1 MNAEHDHGSGHA
13 HDAARAG
20 AHEHAHRHAA
30 ARAPTDDGITTD
42 LVAFVR
48 SSLPDPPARVLEIGA
63 GSGELARRLR
73 NAGYEVT
80 AIDPSAQPGSGVE
93 PVPLLE
99 ADGEFDGAVAV
110 VSLHHVEPLAQSLA
124 HLAGLLVPGARLVI
138 DELDVD
144 RCDERALGWWL
155 AQRTAL
161 CLGYPHN
168 DAPDTDAPEPE
179 KIVAEMRTHI
189 HSLSTVRATLST
201 HFEIG
206 ESVRGAYL
214 HRWAL
219 APSLREPELQQIA
232 DGQIPAVGARMIA
245 IRR

>member
-13 HDAARAG
+13 HAQ
-20 AHEHAHRHAA
+20 
-30 ARAPTDDGITTD
+30 APSDDGITTD

-80 AIDPSAQPGSGVE
+80 AIDPSAQPGSGVQ
-93 PVPLLE
+93 PLPLLE
-99 ADGEFDGAVAV
+99 AEGRFDAAVAV
-110 VSLHHVEPLAQSLA
+110 VSLHHVEPLAESLA

-144 RCDERALGWWL
+144 RCDERALRWWL

-161 CLGYPHN
+161 WLGAPHD
-168 DAPDTDAPEPE
+168 DAPDADARKPEE
-179 KIVAEMRTHI
+179 IVAEMRAHI
-189 HSLSTVRATLST
+189 HTLETVRATLST
-201 HFEIG
+201 HFDIG

-219 APSLREPELQQIA
+219 APSLREPELEQIA
-232 DGQIPAVGARMIA
+232 EGRIPAVGARMVA